1 MTSFKVGDR
10 VQLNELGR
18 SRNKRMRVQ
27 TGTVVK
33 ISAPAISSAIDVL
46 FDGNKKP
53 TRIIAHTSNTRRLKI
68 NDQPNSR
75 SHDAL

>member
-53 TRIIAHTSNTRRLKI
+53 TRNHSSYFEYETPEN
-68 NDQPNSR
+68 Q
-75 SHDAL
+75 